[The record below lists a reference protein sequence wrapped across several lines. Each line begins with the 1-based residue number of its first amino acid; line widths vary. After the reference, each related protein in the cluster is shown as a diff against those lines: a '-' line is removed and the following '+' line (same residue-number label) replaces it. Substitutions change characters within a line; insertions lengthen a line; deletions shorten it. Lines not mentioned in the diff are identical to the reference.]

1 MAIFGMGIIVAPIV
15 GPVLGGWIT
24 DNWTWPWIFYIN
36 VPFGCLAAVLSQKLL
51 FNPPYSHRQK
61 NVKIDS
67 VDTVEHDTHND
78 YRLVVRVSD
87 KEALRLL
94 MLELERLPFVD
105 RVEREIA

>member
-1 MAIFGMGIIVAPIV
+1 MKSRFIDVFWAETPSELYTSGLHIFGNS
-15 GPVLGGWIT
+15 
-24 DNWTWPWIFYIN
+24 DKND
-36 VPFGCLAAVLSQKLL
+36 LL
-51 FNPPYSHRQK
+51 NLVTTCSQK